1 MQLLNL
7 EVKNW
12 CQHREF
18 TCSFGR
24 GLIAIVGRNGS
35 GKSNLFGAVRWLL
48 TGENPNYGLKAEN
61 VAQLASEGEK
71 SYCKLE
77 LEHAGHIATITRY
90 ILPEKEQATFLLDGE
105 EAARGDKQVTAAV
118 ENLLGL
124 DSKFISR
131 FLLVQQDKLFRFID
145 DDKSD
150 VDKFFQRLFATDKAN
165 KCQDVIGKH
174 SNKITVPEI
183 AVASHSL
190 LAQMATLA
198 EQIAELV
205 AQISVLPPVDQVLT
219 LQDKQQQIIQQ
230 WQARQKFVADLAAVE
245 SQIAD
250 TTKDSQQAATDC
262 ASYEDDLKAL
272 AAAADDSE
280 EAQAA
285 ARVALGHWAS
295 YKQIAKAKD
304 EITAAREQLHAKQ
317 QQAAEP
323 VAVSA
328 EDVDLARE
336 QHKALQATLQSK
348 QAVVEAFDNTGVAAC
363 PVCHTPT
370 AQLADY
376 LAECRTAVAQLQ
388 QDAKSAAARL
398 ARLVTQ
404 HAAYTQWS
412 AQQREFEIAAA
423 GLREQEQRLEHVTP
437 PDTSE
442 ADLSQIVADY
452 AEYQNA
458 RKEIEPVLQKT
469 RAHKAKLDGVLA
481 TLQEQHAQLLEQISK
496 NKTTAADF
504 DLATAKIAKLS
515 ADASQRHKLEQER
528 AQLLFE
534 QKRLEELAHKTQHD
548 EATAAVLLRWLES
561 SALVREAFKAAPR
574 LVAQRNLQKLE
585 TYVND
590 ILQIFGVD
598 FTVTTSDDNGPNF
611 VANFADGR
619 KQTAQRLSFG
629 QKTVLAVAFRVAVVS
644 LFSADA
650 GFLALDEPTVYMDQP
665 AVQSFS
671 AVLEKLRDVSAAS
684 GLQCLIITHET
695 GLSHAF
701 ESLIEIPSTL
711 SRA

>member
-18 TCSFGR
+18 TCAFGR

-35 GKSNLFGAVRWLL
+35 GKSNLFGSVRWLL

-61 VAQLASEGEK
+61 VAQLAAEGEQ

-105 EAARGDKQVTAAV
+105 ETARGDKQVTAAV
-118 ENLLGL
+118 ESLLGL
-124 DSKFISR
+124 DNKFISR

-165 KCQDVIGKH
+165 KCQEIIGKH
-174 SNKITVPEI
+174 ANKITVPEI
-183 AVASHSL
+183 AVTSHSL
-190 LAQMATLA
+190 AP
-198 EQIAELV
+198 QIEALDG
-205 AQISVLPPVDQVLT
+205 QIDDMTTQINVLPPVEQVLA
-219 LQDKQQQIIQQ
+219 LQDKQQKIMQQ
-230 WQARQKFVADLAAVE
+230 WQIRQKFVTDLTAVE
-245 SQIAD
+245 NQIAGTKTD
-250 TTKDSQQAATDC
+250 AQRATTEC
-262 ASYEDDLKAL
+262 ANYEDDLKAL
-272 AAAADDSE
+272 ASAADDSE

-304 EITAAREQLHAKQ
+304 EITAAREQLQAQ
-317 QQAAEP
+317 QKIATEP
-323 VAVSA
+323 EVASQ
-328 EDVDLARE
+328 EDVELARE
-336 QHKALQATLQSK
+336 QHKALQAALKSK
-348 QAVVEAFDNTGVAAC
+348 QSVVSTFDNTGVAAC

-370 AQLADY
+370 AQLAAY
-376 LAECRTAVAQLQ
+376 LEECRAAVTQLV
-388 QDAKSAAARL
+388 QDEKAAATRL
-398 ARLVTQ
+398 ARVLTKHSAYNQ
-404 HAAYTQWS
+404 WAAK
-412 AQQREFEIAAA
+412 QREFEIAGA
-423 GLREQEQRLEHVTP
+423 GLREQEQRLQHVTP

-442 ADLSQIVADY
+442 SALSQIVEDY

-458 RKEIEPVLQKT
+458 LKEIAPVLQKT
-469 RAHKAKLDGVLA
+469 RAHKSKLDGVLA
-481 TLQEQHAQLLEQISK
+481 TLQEQHAQLLAQISA

-515 ADASQRHKLEQER
+515 ADAGQRHKLEQAH
-528 AQLLFE
+528 AQLVFE
-534 QKRLEELAHKTQHD
+534 KTRLEELVHKTKHD

-561 SALVREAFKAAPR
+561 SALVREAFKTAPR

-585 TYVND
+585 AYVND

-598 FTVTTSDDNGPNF
+598 FTVSTSDDNGPNF
-611 VANFADGR
+611 IANFADGR

-671 AVLEKLRDVSAAS
+671 AVLEKLREVSAAS

-711 SRA
+711 ARA